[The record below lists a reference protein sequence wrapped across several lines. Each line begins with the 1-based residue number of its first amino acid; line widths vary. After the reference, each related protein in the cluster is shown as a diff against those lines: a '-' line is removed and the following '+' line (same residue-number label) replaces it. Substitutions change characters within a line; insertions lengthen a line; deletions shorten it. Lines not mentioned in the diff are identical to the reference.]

1 MSWRDPNWKYE
12 PAATH
17 GDPALFAQ
25 RQRERAEAAANAPTD
40 EYMWKM
46 REDWRPMRV
55 PGVVYAWDVTEAPQ

>member
-25 RQRERAEAAANAPTD
+25 RQ
-40 EYMWKM
+40 KM
-46 REDWRPMRV
+46 RAFACGQMLQQGDPRNGWQPIRE
-55 PGVVYAWDVTEAPQ
+55 PGVVYVWDVTEAPK